1 MKVLLILI
9 YKSHA
14 FPANSFILLSLLLSR
29 VMDIPG
35 LSDSINLKFYKQQV
49 ALYRKDE
56 QIIQIHFQSRFFFF
70 LDLKN
75 KKKYLS

>member
-49 ALYRKDE
+49 ALYRKD
-56 QIIQIHFQSRFFFF
+56 
-70 LDLKN
+70 
-75 KKKYLS
+75 